1 LLSALCNAAGTVASW
16 REWARANPAPL
27 VLSESLM
34 KDIGVT
40 RTELLF
46 IDAKI
51 ARRN

>member
-1 LLSALCNAAGTVASW
+1 LLSALRNAAGAVASW
-16 REWARANPAPL
+16 REWAGTNPAPL

-51 ARRN
+51 GRRH